1 MTNMEY
7 VRKHKPHEYDVW
19 RGKRPLLGQLD
30 IELTERCNNNCI
42 HCCINLPEND
52 ADARAR
58 EMTTPQVKDILMQA
72 ADLDCLTVRFTG
84 GEPLLR
90 PDFEEL
96 YLFARRLGMKV
107 LVFTNA
113 RLITPRLADLFA
125 RIPPLVAI
133 EITVYGMARE
143 SYEAVTRAPGSF
155 AQFRRGVDLL
165 LERRVPFIV
174 KSAVLP
180 PNVGEMDEFEAWART
195 IPWMDKPPSYSIFYD
210 LRNRC
215 DDGAKNMHIR
225 GLRLSPQDGLAVLTR
240 DAAKYRKSQI
250 EFAQKFMGPPGD
262 KLFNCGAGHG
272 TCIDAYGK
280 AQMCMGLRDPGTVY
294 ALRNGADRHCEP
306 SEAIPGTHAE
316 IASSSASGGLL
327 AMTGLRFALTEFFPR
342 IRELR
347 ATNPD
352 YLRRCAR
359 CFLKGLCEQ
368 CPAKSW
374 AEHRTLDTPVDYL
387 CDVAHAQARW
397 LGWLGENERGW
408 EAAAWRERISQESV
422 AMDGGGHS

>member
-1 MTNMEY
+1 MTY
-7 VRKHKPHEYDVW
+7 VKKLKPHEFNIW

-42 HCCINLPEND
+42 HCCINQPEND

-72 ADLDCLTVRFTG
+72 ADIGCLTVRFTG

-113 RLITPRLADLFA
+113 RLITPPLADLFA
-125 RIPPLVAI
+125 RIPPLVTI
-133 EITVYGMARE
+133 EITVYGMTCE

-155 AQFRRGVDLL
+155 AEFRRGVDFL

-180 PNVGEMDEFEAWART
+180 PNVGEMDDFEAWART
-195 IPWMDKPPSYSIFYD
+195 IPWMDKPPSYSMFYD

-215 DDGAKNMHIR
+215 DNEAKNMYIR

-250 EFAQKFMGPPGD
+250 EFAQKFMGPPGE
-262 KLFNCGAGHG
+262 KLFGCGACSSHSG
-272 TCIDAYGK
+272 CLDAYGRL
-280 AQMCMGLRDPGTVY
+280 QPCMGVRAQELTVHLAGTPLSD
-294 ALRNGADRHCEP
+294 ALAQ
-306 SEAIPGTHAE
+306 
-316 IASSSASGGLL
+316 
-327 AMTGLRFALTEFFPR
+327 FPR
-342 IRELR
+342 LREMR

-352 YLRRCAR
+352 YLRRCAL

-374 AEHRTLDTPVDYL
+374 AEHGTLDTPVAYL
-387 CDVAHAQARW
+387 CEVAHAQARW

-408 EAAAWRERISQESV
+408 ETAAWRERISQESV